1 MVCGGSVGRN
11 RAEPGAPLVIERGLF
26 CSLMLYSKQ
35 AAEAAGKGMTM
46 PIEWTEDLAIGEEK
60 IDNQHREMFQRIKAP

>member
-1 MVCGGSVGRN
+1 
-11 RAEPGAPLVIERGLF
+11 
-26 CSLMLYSKQ
+26 MLYSKQ